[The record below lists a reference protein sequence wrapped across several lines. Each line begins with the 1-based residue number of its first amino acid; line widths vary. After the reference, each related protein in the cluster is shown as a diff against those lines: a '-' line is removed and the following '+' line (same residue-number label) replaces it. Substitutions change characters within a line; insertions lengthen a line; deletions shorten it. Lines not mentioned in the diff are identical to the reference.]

1 MEGGDVGEE
10 EGGEDV
16 EGEEDS
22 EDSGGEE
29 GASSDQAHL
38 QRRTHEP
45 EILFPFSR
53 GTYHEGA

>member
-45 EILFPFSR
+45 GDLVPLQ
-53 GTYHEGA
+53 